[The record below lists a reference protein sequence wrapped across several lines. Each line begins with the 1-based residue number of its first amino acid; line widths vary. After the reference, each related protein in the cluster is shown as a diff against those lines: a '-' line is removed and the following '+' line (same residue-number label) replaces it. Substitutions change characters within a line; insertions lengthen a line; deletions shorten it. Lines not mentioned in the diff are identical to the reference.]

1 MRAVIAVL
9 WALASG
15 PVVALLLH
23 GQAAAWVTMLS
34 YQAGCALA
42 ATAAGGRLGAR
53 PPAPALLAVAVTTT
67 IAVFALG
74 AGARWL
80 GVAPPVPSLWKSWGL
95 APPADVGLLG
105 LYALLNPWLEE
116 WFWRGTLLGSAV
128 KRRLR
133 PAGAVALSIGA
144 FMPFHLVFLLRS
156 FGVTLGLL
164 FAGVVLAAASLWA
177 ALQERHGHT
186 WWSAASHV
194 GADLG
199 VVLLYLFF
207 LRH

>member
-1 MRAVIAVL
+1 MRTGIAVF

-34 YQAGCALA
+34 YQAACALA
-42 ATAAGGRLGAR
+42 AAAAGGRLGTR
-53 PPAPALLAVAVTTT
+53 PPAPALLAVAALTT

-80 GVAPPVPSLWKSWGL
+80 GVAPPVPPLWKSWGL
-95 APPADVGLLG
+95 APPTDVCLLG
-105 LYALLNPWLEE
+105 LYVLLNPWLEE
-116 WFWRGTLLGSAV
+116 WFWRGTLLGAAV
-128 KRRLR
+128 KRPLGR
-133 PAGAVALSIGA
+133 AGAVSLSVVGFI
-144 FMPFHLVFLLRS
+144 PLHLVFLLPS
-156 FGVTLGLL
+156 FGVTRGLL
-164 FAGVVLAAASLWA
+164 FAGGVLVAASLWA
-177 ALQERHGHT
+177 ALHERHGHA
-186 WWSAASHV
+186 WWSAASHL